1 MHFTLEELGLVDAP
15 AEQEFDNLT
24 CLASELLDVPVAH
37 VSVADFRKKRIFYKS
52 QSGHPDE
59 LAASRELPMELTY
72 CQHVPLTG
80 APVVVSD
87 ARLHPLLVGTP
98 ALSEGQPLAYLGIP
112 VEAPGGKVIGGLCMM
127 QPEERRWTPAE
138 IGRAQK
144 IAGCVSDLI
153 RLKTARL
160 SSERLRREQ
169 REFTYAISHD
179 LQSPANTLKMIFGE
193 LACEE
198 DSMSSDARMF
208 VETGLATVERMGVQV
223 QDVLTY
229 SRTVDAPIK
238 VDSIDL
244 NSLVK
249 AIVSDLAADVRAAC
263 ATVELGDLPAVQGDA
278 MQLRMLFQNLIAN
291 ALKFRHN
298 ERDHQVSV
306 YATRHAQGYRITVE
320 DNGIGIREADQEK
333 VFGLFNRLNLRD
345 QYGGTGIG
353 LSLCQRVA
361 ENHHLA
367 IEVISDGHSGTT
379 FSLEFPGAQP

>member
-1 MHFTLEELGLVDAP
+1 MHFTLEQLGLVDAP

-37 VSVADFRKKRIFYKS
+37 ISVADHRRKRIFYKS
-52 QSGHPDE
+52 QFGHPEE
-59 LAASRELPMELTY
+59 LVAARELPMELTY
-72 CQHVPLTG
+72 CQHVALTS
-80 APVVVSD
+80 APVIVSN
-87 ARLHPLLVGTP
+87 AQVHPLLVGTP

-127 QPEERRWTPAE
+127 QPEERRWTRSE

-153 RLKTARL
+153 RLKTAKL

-193 LACEE
+193 LVHEGDAL
-198 DSMSSDARMF
+198 SSDARMF
-208 VETGLATVERMGVQV
+208 IEKGLETVQRMGIQV
-223 QDVLTY
+223 EDVLTY
-229 SRTVDAPIK
+229 SRTVDMATRTDP
-238 VDSIDL
+238 VDLQELISGIVTDL
-244 NSLVK
+244 S
-249 AIVSDLAADVRAAC
+249 ADIRAA
-263 ATVELGDLPAVQGDA
+263 AASIEYGELPVVHGDS

-291 ALKFRHN
+291 ALKFRHAD
-298 ERDHQVSV
+298 RAHKVSIN
-306 YATRHAQGYRITVE
+306 ANPIDRGQRITVR
-320 DNGIGIREADQEK
+320 DNGIGIREEDQQK

-345 QYGGTGIG
+345 KYAGTGIG

-361 ENHHLA
+361 ENHHFA
-367 IEVISDGHSGTT
+367 IDVDSDGHSGTA
-379 FSLEFPGAQP
+379 FSMEFAERRA